1 MQKMGLGMVR
11 RHSRS
16 WAMSPSD
23 RVHMTSYSTF
33 IETMRLSCT
42 DFDIKPVICQKSPI
56 SNPTCISRPR
66 WEWPRSNFAEIFGT
80 RKRVTELSCGFVG
93 VIMCLAV
100 LAEHRLVTDTDR
112 QTQGHSIYRAVKMLR
127 FIHQTGHGDVRHCNT
142 SCVKTVN
149 GPLSCDCS

>member
-66 WEWPRSNFAEIFGT
+66 WEWSGRISQRSLAQENESLSY
-80 RKRVTELSCGFVG
+80 RVVLLVWSCVWPF
-93 VIMCLAV
+93 

-142 SCVKTVN
+142 SCVKIVN